1 MSRSPNQS
9 KNIIRPMGVGLGLGA
24 GGPPLDVFPLEAP
37 APSATTPPHEDYE
50 EDYEEEEEE
59 DALK

>member
-1 MSRSPNQS
+1 
-9 KNIIRPMGVGLGLGA
+9 MGVGLGLGA

-37 APSATTPPHEDYE
+37 APSATTPPQEDYE

-59 DALK
+59 DALKWGLH